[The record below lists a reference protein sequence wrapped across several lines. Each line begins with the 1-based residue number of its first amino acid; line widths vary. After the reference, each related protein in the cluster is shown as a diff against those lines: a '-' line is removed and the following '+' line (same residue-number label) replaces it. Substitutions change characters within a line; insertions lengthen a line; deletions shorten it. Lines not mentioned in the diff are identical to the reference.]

1 MKRTAITTLV
11 CGIVFGTLAT
21 WLGPKMIAYWYAPP
35 VPNAFNCT
43 NEVVYAMHRLVSTQL
58 IGTGIGLLVGLVLG
72 IALRRKHPE
81 TAELPAGSATAAGST
96 GTASTTNASN
106 TPKP

>member
-58 IGTGIGLLVGLVLG
+58 IGTAIGLLVGLVLG

-81 TAELPAGSATAAGST
+81 PAELPPAPATTAAS
-96 GTASTTNASN
+96 TASTTSPSN

>member
-1 MKRTAITTLV
+1 MKRTAIATLV

-58 IGTGIGLLVGLVLG
+58 IGTGIGLVVGLFIG

-81 TAELPAGSATAAGST
+81 TAELPAGAAPPAAGT
-96 GTASTTNASN
+96 GATSASTTSA

>member
-58 IGTGIGLLVGLVLG
+58 IGTAIGLVVGLVLG

-81 TAELPAGSATAAGST
+81 EAELPA
-96 GTASTTNASN
+96 ASTTPGAGTTTATTTTAT